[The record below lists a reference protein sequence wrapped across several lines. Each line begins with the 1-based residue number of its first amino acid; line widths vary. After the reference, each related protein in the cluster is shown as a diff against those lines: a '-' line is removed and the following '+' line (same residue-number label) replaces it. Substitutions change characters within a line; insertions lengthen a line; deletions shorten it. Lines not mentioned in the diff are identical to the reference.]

1 MPASAY
7 GILSLMTGRAPAVIA
22 FGFAAALA
30 VAGCSTSVSH
40 PDVTDS
46 PEPTPTASA
55 SPSESPTASP
65 SPTGEITDPVL
76 PPIMID
82 GPETVR
88 ASVGAT
94 LNVTTKD
101 VTEVATDNDTV
112 LKVSQPRDDGSAQ
125 FNGGAEVIGA
135 GDATMTVTTS
145 DGKSYEV
152 KVKAAK

>member
-1 MPASAY
+1 MPQGHY

-65 SPTGEITDPVL
+65 SPSGMITDPVL

-82 GPETVR
+82 GPETVL
-88 ASVGAT
+88 ASVGT
-94 LNVTTKD
+94 DLNVTTKD
-101 VTEVATDNDTV
+101 VTEVTTDNDTV

-125 FNGGAEVIGA
+125 FNAGAKVIGA
-135 GDATMTVTTS
+135 GDATLTVKTS
-145 DGKSYEV
+145 DGKSYDVEV
-152 KVKAAK
+152 IAVK